1 MKLLQN
7 KSVIL
12 RLLTKAL
19 GVALCVIPVTV
30 SILCYFPVWRAEGGE
45 VLLSGVT
52 MLLLAIA
59 SLPLYK
65 LLAHKLRS
73 PAAYTVWLIA
83 FLIFLSLSKIADEMV
98 VISFTGFVGNALG
111 AIVYRLAE
119 GGRRDEGA

>member
-1 MKLLQN
+1 MKMQLNKSRITKLL
-7 KSVIL
+7 L
-12 RLLTKAL
+12 RAL

-45 VLLSGVT
+45 VLLSGAT

-65 LLAHKLRS
+65 FLAHRLRS

-98 VISFTGFVGNALG
+98 IISFTGFIGNALG
-111 AIVYRLAE
+111 AIVYRLAD
-119 GGRRDEGA
+119 GGRKDEGA

>member
-1 MKLLQN
+1 MKMQISKKWAISLL
-7 KSVIL
+7 L
-12 RLLTKAL
+12 RLA
-19 GVALCVIPVTV
+19 GIALCVVPVTV

-52 MLLLAIA
+52 MLLLSLA

-65 LLAHKLRS
+65 LLAHRLRS

-83 FLIFLSLSKIADEMV
+83 FLIFLALSKIADEMV

-119 GGRRDEGA
+119 GGRKDEGA

>member
-1 MKLLQN
+1 MQISKKWAISLL
-7 KSVIL
+7 L
-12 RLLTKAL
+12 RLA
-19 GVALCVIPVTV
+19 GIALCVVPVTV

-52 MLLLAIA
+52 MLLLALA

-83 FLIFLSLSKIADEMV
+83 FLIFLALSKIADEMV

-119 GGRRDEGA
+119 GGRKDEGA

>member
-1 MKLLQN
+1 MKMQISKKWAISLL
-7 KSVIL
+7 L
-12 RLLTKAL
+12 RL
-19 GVALCVIPVTV
+19 VSIVLCVVPVTV

-52 MLLLAIA
+52 MLLLALA

-65 LLAHKLRS
+65 LLAHRLRS

-83 FLIFLSLSKIADEMV
+83 FLIFLALSKIADEMV
-98 VISFTGFVGNALG
+98 VISFTGFVGNAIG

-119 GGRRDEGA
+119 GGRKDEGA

>member
-1 MKLLQN
+1 MKMQISKKWAISLL
-7 KSVIL
+7 L
-12 RLLTKAL
+12 RLA
-19 GVALCVIPVTV
+19 GIALCVVPVTV

-52 MLLLAIA
+52 MLLLALA

-119 GGRRDEGA
+119 GGRNDEGA

>member
-1 MKLLQN
+1 MKMQISKKWAISLL
-7 KSVIL
+7 L
-12 RLLTKAL
+12 RLASI
-19 GVALCVIPVTV
+19 VLCVVPVTV
-30 SILCYFPVWRAEGGE
+30 SILCYFPVWRTEGGE

-52 MLLLAIA
+52 MLLLALA

-119 GGRRDEGA
+119 GGRKNEGA